1 MQIAA
6 QVQALQQC
14 GTGELRRKYRE
25 LFGEDARSWNR
36 SYLLRRIA
44 WRLQEMAHGGLSERA
59 CQRLSE
65 LVDESLVRT
74 RPTQEFSQTVN
85 AVIAESRPASSTTNK
100 ATIGTIYRR
109 VYKGREIV
117 AQVVDNGVLC
127 DGTVYPS
134 LTALAH
140 ALTGG
145 HCSGPAFFKRGT
157 REGQR

>member
-6 QVQALQQC
+6 QVQALQHC

-36 SYLLRRIA
+36 AYLLRRIA
-44 WRLQEMAHGGLSERA
+44 WRLQEMAYGGVSERA
-59 CQRLSE
+59 RQRLSE

-74 RPTQEFSQTVN
+74 RPTPAFCQGVN
-85 AVIAESRPASSTTNK
+85 AMLPDTRAKT
-100 ATIGTIYRR
+100 ATKCATVGTIFRR

-117 AQVVDNGVLC
+117 AQVVDQGVLC

-134 LTALAH
+134 LTALVH
-140 ALTGG
+140 AITGT

-157 REGQR
+157 QGETR

>member
-44 WRLQEMAHGGLSERA
+44 WRLQEMAYGGLSERA
-59 CQRLSE
+59 RQRLSE
-65 LVDESLVRT
+65 LVDETQVRT

-85 AVIAESRPASSTTNK
+85 AVITETRPASMSANK
-100 ATIGTIYRR
+100 VAVGTIYRR
-109 VYKGREIV
+109 AYKGRDII

-127 DGTVYPS
+127 DGFIYPS

>member
-59 CQRLSE
+59 RQRLSE

-85 AVIAESRPASSTTNK
+85 AVIAESRPASTTANK
-100 ATIGTIYRR
+100 AAIGTIYQR